1 MVILLIITYH
11 SVGLLFESNREIEIE
26 KNNAIWLSAPLLD
39 GGNKAV
45 L

>member
-1 MVILLIITYH
+1 MVILLNITYYLG
-11 SVGLLFESNREIEIE
+11 GLLFENNREIENE